1 MPYLYTVVRE
11 GHETGLPI
19 MRALWLHSPDDAVAV
34 ARGDEY
40 LWGRDILVAPV
51 TEKGA
56 TSRRLYLPRGLWH
69 DFWTEEKVE
78 GGREISRSVDLATMP
93 LYVRAGAI
101 LPLGPVKQYTG
112 EKVDGPLTL
121 QIYPGA
127 NGSFTLYEDDG
138 ITFDYRQGELMKIQM
153 AWSDSRRVLTLRLAE
168 GSRML
173 PPLQRKIEVRVAS
186 EKATREAVFEGRP
199 LVISLS

>member
-1 MPYLYTVVRE
+1 MPYLYSAVRE
-11 GHETGLPI
+11 AHETGLPI
-19 MRALWLHSPDDAVAV
+19 MRALWLHYPDDAAAV

-40 LWGRDILVAPV
+40 LWGRDMLVAPV

-56 TSRRLYLPRGLWH
+56 TSRRLYLPRGVWH
-69 DFWTEEKVE
+69 DFWTEEKVD
-78 GGREISRSVDLATMP
+78 GGGEITRPVDLATMP

-101 LPLGPVKQYTG
+101 LPLGPVKQYTS

-138 ITFDYRQGELMKIQM
+138 ATFDYRKGEFMKIQM
-153 AWSDSRRVLTLRLAE
+153 SWNDSRRRLSFRLAE

-173 PPLQRKIEVRVAS
+173 PPTKRNIEVRVAS
-186 EKATREAVFEGRP
+186 ERATRAVVFEGRP
-199 LVISLS
+199 VEIRL